1 VDLDVLL
8 PCHAGLDEERG
19 DALAVVALELDD
31 LAEVLVLDDD
41 AAAAEV
47 ALEVAQDPGVV
58 EAGADPLHRGQRLAA
73 VALLHAQ
80 VHHVLGRRRVL
91 GARGVGER
99 VERRRQA
106 AEVRRRGAG
115 HETRLPV
122 EAFFVLGRWRAGEEV
137 LALALG
143 RCAALGLGGALAAL
157 LRRCR
162 LGRRDGYDLL
172 LFVQGL
178 QPPPGQR
185 LRRRRR
191 HLRGLFE
198 LGRRHV
204 DG

>member
-99 VERRRQA
+99 VERRRQH

-115 HETRLPV
+115 HETLLPV
-122 EAFFVLGRWRAGEEV
+122 EAFFVLGRWRAGELV
-137 LALALG
+137 LVLG

-157 LRRCR
+157 LRRC
-162 LGRRDGYDLL
+162 
-172 LFVQGL
+172 GL
-178 QPPPGQR
+178 
-185 LRRRRR
+185 
-191 HLRGLFE
+191 
-198 LGRRHV
+198 
-204 DG
+204 